1 MYIFIVIGLTV
12 TIKMI
17 TVNLPL
23 VTPIVTERESKKVRT
38 FLTALK
44 RKEGQNMRDSDGTGN
59 SPIKPIA
66 GRQEQKQYGHH
77 C

>member
-1 MYIFIVIGLTV
+1 MAV

-23 VTPIVTERESKKVRT
+23 GTPNVTERESQRGKSFPDRLYTYRKQNVRD
-38 FLTALK
+38 
-44 RKEGQNMRDSDGTGN
+44 RDGTEN
-59 SPIKPIA
+59 SPIQPIA
-66 GRQEQKQYGHH
+66 GRQEQKQDGHH